1 MPETPKPNTQAPP
14 AGISGGRGFLV
25 FKTVIYAVLI
35 LDAGLLYAYGSWREV
50 TEQTGWLLILAAFEW
65 ESQGLGTRPDGGK
78 HRAQRAM
85 EITGYALAVF
95 CWAAY
100 AEAREWQNFANA
112 TVWLLIA
119 AALAHDL
126 HSPPAATGPGW
137 RTGFKAA
144 LYLAVTAIALSWG
157 LDGAWLDFWDAM
169 LWLTC
174 FFVIELRVFDF
185 AARTRRAA

>member
-119 AALAHDL
+119 AAPCLPVEPLDC
-126 HSPPAATGPGW
+126 PGIKGI
-137 RTGFKAA
+137 TGFA
-144 LYLAVTAIALSWG
+144 G
-157 LDGAWLDFWDAM
+157 PDPHAM
-169 LWLTC
+169 RMDHLTPW
-174 FFVIELRVFDF
+174 RGRDPPHARRF
-185 AARTRRAA
+185 ARGRGVARA